1 MWRSISRSS
10 TRFRIMK
17 IFVGSEL
24 DDRPDAFSFVHQIE
38 RFIDSLQR
46 KRVGDHGIDLDFAGQ
61 ISFDVTGKLRTP
73 LDTAKR
79 GAELKRPRA
88 DLFSGCGDADDDRLS
103 PPLVATLERRPHGFD
118 VADTF
123 ERVIHP

>member
-46 KRVGDHGIDLDFAGQ
+46 ERVGDHGIDLDFAGQ

-73 LDTAKR
+73 FDTAKR
-79 GAELKRPRA
+79 GAAQNSSAGEMTMTRTHLS
-88 DLFSGCGDADDDRLS
+88 FSSGDY
-103 PPLVATLERRPHGFD
+103 VAAR
-118 VADTF
+118 
-123 ERVIHP
+123 